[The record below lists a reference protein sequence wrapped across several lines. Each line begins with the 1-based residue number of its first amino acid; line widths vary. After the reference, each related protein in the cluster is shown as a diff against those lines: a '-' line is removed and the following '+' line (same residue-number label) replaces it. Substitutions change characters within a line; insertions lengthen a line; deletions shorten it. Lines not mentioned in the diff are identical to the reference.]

1 MEGIQKIED
10 TKVSPLILEYPVGT
24 KLDYKGALLN
34 VTERK
39 FLGCTGCFFWD
50 SSFDCAQIAC
60 CPSER
65 IDGKNVAYIKSGE
78 L

>member
-24 KLDYKGALLN
+24 KLDYKGALIK
-34 VTERK
+34 VTETPK
-39 FLGCTGCFFWD
+39 LGCSRCFFED
-50 SSFDCAQIAC
+50 RRFDCAQIAC

-65 IDGKNVAYIKSGE
+65 IDGKNVCFIKSE
-78 L
+78 